1 MGLTRLNCELF
12 AGRFLSKESVRRPKL
27 ASRASGPP
35 GWRLVLRSSTVPL
48 PPAHTIALRTCEDKT
63 GHGGVA
69 GESPNTKASSA
80 KPVTDFTAVV
90 GIDPD
95 NWGALFG
102 KGYARMLLG
111 EYEGAMEDYDQV
123 IRLRPD
129 DLLVRHD
136 RQIAIERA
144 EAAGR

>member
-1 MGLTRLNCELF
+1 MHL
-12 AGRFLSKESVRRPKL
+12 AGYE
-27 ASRASGPP
+27 RA
-35 GWRLVLRSSTVPL
+35 
-48 PPAHTIALRTCEDKT
+48 IE
-63 GHGGVA
+63 
-69 GESPNTKASSA
+69 
-80 KPVTDFTAVV
+80 DFTAVI

-102 KGYARMLLG
+102 RGYARMRLG
-111 EYEGAMEDYDQV
+111 EYRGAIEDYDQV

-136 RQIAIERA
+136 RQMAIERA